1 MSVGSRSLLKGNHMV
16 LKRDK
21 LPAGMKPRGL
31 NVVQAAAYWGCG
43 QSTFKKLVKLGI
55 APRPLDNGGLWR
67 NIYDIRA
74 LDAAMDSRAVKV

>member
-1 MSVGSRSLLKGNHMV
+1 MMRRSE
-16 LKRDK
+16 

-31 NVVQAAAYWGCG
+31 NVVQAAKYWGCG

-55 APRPLDNGGLWR
+55 APQPLDTGDLWR

-74 LDAAMDSRAVKV
+74 LDAAMDASARAVKA